1 MLDYVILRTVK
12 TDEKCLILKL
22 ILSDKPDKV
31 LYEIC
36 LFVRKSDKRI
46 GKLFVKRGLTFAVS
60 QQLYGCKIKRITN
73 FVDG

>member
-1 MLDYVILRTVK
+1 MYAWLCYIANRK
-12 TDEKCLILKL
+12 KSAQKNLKVV
-22 ILSDKPDKV
+22 LSDKPDKI

-36 LFVRKSDKRI
+36 LLVRKSDKRI

-60 QQLYGCKIKRITN
+60 QQLHGCKIKRITN